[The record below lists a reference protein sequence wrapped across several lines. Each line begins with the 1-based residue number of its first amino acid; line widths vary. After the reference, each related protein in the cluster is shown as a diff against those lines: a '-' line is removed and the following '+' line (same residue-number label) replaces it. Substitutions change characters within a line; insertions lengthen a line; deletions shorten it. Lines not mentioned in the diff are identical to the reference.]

1 MRRGER
7 AEGGP
12 GPLVSASWHWQTA
25 GMVLSILAKRITTAA
40 LLVVVALVVL
50 LALLRKDAWSEQVS
64 GAHYRGLVNGVPVSL
79 FLPASPRAA
88 EGRVYDHFAGELR
101 YFAGDARG
109 SPWLWEGETEA
120 GWLRLKGESN
130 GACVVAW
137 SATSN
142 GPQRSISFERV
153 ADNLVQDRSTAIFV
167 GRGML
172 RTCYRAE
179 RPRLAEMCDQELQ
192 ATDRK
197 AADEFV
203 KVSWGDMWDR
213 IRYGGGLSGGE
224 GFMRR
229 DVMFASSN
237 VISLLEGSYEYSG
250 GAHGMFWRQ
259 GRNWHREGG
268 QWSRLELEDLFMKDS
283 DWRQRLG
290 ELVKAGLVRQG
301 ASGVVSA
308 EGEVSGEAFEFK
320 GTEPFTVNEFGVTI
334 HYSPYEVGSYAEGC
348 FGVFVPFEELQG
360 LLQPRGP
367 LRHLWKWKGG

>member
-1 MRRGER
+1 MTMTGR
-7 AEGGP
+7 AKRLG
-12 GPLVSASWHWQTA
+12 VF
-25 GMVLSILAKRITTAA
+25 ILAVAGLV
-40 LLVVVALVVL
+40 LLS
-50 LALLRKDAWSEQVS
+50 LALLRREAWSEQVS
-64 GAHYRGLVNGVPVSL
+64 GGHYRGLVNGIPVSL
-79 FLPASPRAA
+79 FVPGSTGET

-101 YFAGDARG
+101 YFDVGISRT
-109 SPWLWEGETEA
+109 PWLWEGETGA
-120 GWLRLKGESN
+120 GWLKLKGELN

-142 GPQRSISFERV
+142 GPQRSISFERL

-203 KVSWGDMWDR
+203 KVSWGDVWDR

-224 GFMRR
+224 GFVRR
-229 DVMFASSN
+229 DVMFASSK